1 MKKVLMALTMVIGFA
16 AIASAA
22 DVCTTCEE
30 DPGRIY
36 APAICYEEQACVITS
51 FDYDNFGPGCGDGS
65 YCEDGAKGDKHRAL
79 VNICECI
86 PDPFAAIS
94 VDDVMDI
101 EMTIKVDKGN
111 GQKVTGANGVYWA
124 SRVADIP
131 VRTFNDA
138 VEACELPCDEPIGD
152 RAFEGGFVYIDAT
165 GDSTTLFPT
174 KCDIESTAKVADA
187 AVVTIKSAN
196 NYDGQGFVIEQ
207 DDANDRNSTWWVDI
221 PRIAVDGAVA
231 EQGWKVYVEICVSID
246 GMDATGANSGSSN
259 ICKECVCCCE
269 IYLGE
274 LSCCDTAASNCQDT
288 LIFPYLPKTAA
299 YWYGMAI
306 TNTSNKTGS
315 VTVTVYENDGDKAT
329 ATMEVPANSTKIVPN
344 DALVV
349 TADSTGSGVLGD
361 GQSYAK
367 AVTNGF
373 AASGFGMMAKIA
385 DGTSSMGYLAEKVQ
399 CGNTCS
405 CFY

>member
-1 MKKVLMALTMVIGFA
+1 
-16 AIASAA
+16 
-22 DVCTTCEE
+22 
-30 DPGRIY
+30 
-36 APAICYEEQACVITS
+36 
-51 FDYDNFGPGCGDGS
+51 
-65 YCEDGAKGDKHRAL
+65 
-79 VNICECI
+79 
-86 PDPFAAIS
+86 
-94 VDDVMDI
+94 
-101 EMTIKVDKGN
+101 
-111 GQKVTGANGVYWA
+111 VTGANGVYWA
-124 SRVADIP
+124 SPVADIP
-131 VRTFNDA
+131 VRTFNDGNA
-138 VEACELPCDEPIGD
+138 ACELPCDEPIGN
-152 RAFEGGFVYIDAT
+152 RAFDGDFAYVDAT

-174 KCDIESTAKVADA
+174 KCDIESKAKVADA

-196 NYDGQGFVIEQ
+196 NFDGEGFELIQ
-207 DDANDRNSTWWVDI
+207 NDANDKNSTWWIDI

-231 EQGWKVYVEICVSID
+231 QQGWKVYVEVCVTID
-246 GMDATGANSGSSN
+246 GKDNTAGGN
-259 ICKECVCCCE
+259 ICKDCICCCE

-274 LSCCDTAASNCQDT
+274 LSCCETAASNCQDT

-306 TNTSNKTGS
+306 TNTSNKTGN
-315 VTVTVYENDGDKAT
+315 VTVTLYENDGDKAT
-329 ATMEVPANSTKIVPN
+329 VTVSVPANSTKIIPN

-349 TADSTGSGVLGD
+349 TADSTGSKVLGD

-367 AVTNGF
+367 AVTSGF